1 MEKERRIIRHAS
13 LVFPDTV
20 QDNMSLLLED
30 GIIAEILPDGMLEC
44 EDADVTD
51 AGGAY
56 VSAGFIDM
64 HLHGGGGHDFMD
76 GTVEAYLGAAKAH
89 ARYGST
95 SIVPTTLTCSD
106 EELFS
111 SFEVFRQ
118 ARKLNKE
125 GANLLG
131 IHLEGPYFNVRQA
144 GAQDPKYL
152 MNPRPEHYMKIL
164 EATDDIVRWSAAPE
178 LPGAVEMGRILS
190 DRGILM
196 SIAHTD
202 ATYEEAMKAIEY
214 GGYRHMTHLYS
225 AMSSVTRRNAF
236 RYAGVVE
243 AAYMS
248 DDVSVEIIADGIH
261 LPSALLQ
268 FVRRFKGAD
277 ATALCTDS
285 MRGAGMPEGEYK
297 LGSLRDGQNVI
308 VEDGVAKLLDR
319 SAFAG
324 SVATC
329 DRLVRNM
336 VNLAGCPL
344 AEAVK
349 MMTSTPARILGIDSR
364 KGSLKKG
371 YDADIVIFDDNINIC
386 ETIISGKTVYERV
399 Q

>member
-1 MEKERRIIRHAS
+1 MRRIITNCS
-13 LVFPDTV
+13 LVDG
-20 QDNMSLLLED
+20 D
-30 GIIAEILPDGMLEC
+30 GIRENMALVLENGVVAAVLPTSQLPCSG
-44 EDADVTD
+44 DAVLTD
-51 AGGAY
+51 AGGNY

-76 GTVEAYLGAAKAH
+76 GTPEAYLGAARSS
-89 ARYGST
+89 ARYGAT

-106 EELFS
+106 EELFAF
-111 SFEVFRQ
+111 FEVFRQ
-118 ARKLNKE
+118 AKKASGG

-131 IHLEGPYFNVRQA
+131 IHLEGPYFNPGQA

-152 MNPRPEHYMKIL
+152 LNPTPEHYMKIL
-164 EATDDIVRWSAAPE
+164 DATDDIIRWSAAPE
-178 LPGAVEMGRILS
+178 LPGAVEMGRVLS
-190 DRGILM
+190 DKGILM
-196 SIAHTD
+196 SIAHTN

-214 GGYRHMTHLYS
+214 GGYRHVTHLYS

-236 RYAGVVE
+236 RHAGVVE

-248 DDVSVEIIADGIH
+248 DDVTVEIIADGIH
-261 LPSALLQ
+261 LPSSLLQ
-268 FVRRFKGAD
+268 FVMRFKGAD

-297 LGSLRDGQNVI
+297 LGSLRDGQTVI
-308 VEDGVAKLLDR
+308 VEDGVAKLMDR

-336 VNLAGCPL
+336 VNLAGCTLP
-344 AEAVK
+344 EAVK
-349 MMTSTPARILGIDSR
+349 MMTSTPARILGVDSR
-364 KGSLKKG
+364 KGALRPG
-371 YDADIVIFDDNINIC
+371 MDADIVIFDGNVNIL
-386 ETIISGKTVYERV
+386 ETIITGETVYERV